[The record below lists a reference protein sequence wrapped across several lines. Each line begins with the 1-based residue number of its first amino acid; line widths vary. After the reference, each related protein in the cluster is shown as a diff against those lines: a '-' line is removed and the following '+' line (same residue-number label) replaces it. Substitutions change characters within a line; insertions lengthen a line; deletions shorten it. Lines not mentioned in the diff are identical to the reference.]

1 MAETSECRE
10 SPLEVRGTMS
20 PLHGKTVLVIGAGS
34 LGGPASL
41 TLASAGVGRIVLVD
55 PGTVEPSDLAGHPL
69 FVEEDLGEPRARGA
83 AAARRL
89 ARLFPRVDV
98 EVPAGGFHEGSA
110 PGFVRA
116 ADLVVDASSHF
127 PTMFL
132 ANDTAAAEGKTLAH
146 GGLLNFTAQFHTFV
160 PGVTGCLRCL
170 FEGPPPPA
178 PEAGVLGPVAGL
190 AGSLLG
196 AEAVRLLEGRPGA
209 YAGRLLVHEVRSG
222 RSRSVPVKRR
232 PGCAACGA
240 ISGDRAP
247 LDGGL
252 S

>member
-1 MAETSECRE
+1 
-10 SPLEVRGTMS
+10 MS
-20 PLHGKTVLVIGAGS
+20 ALHGKTVLVIGAGS

-69 FVEEDLGEPRARGA
+69 FVEADLGEPRGA

-89 ARLFPRVDV
+89 SRLFPGVDV
-98 EVPAGGFHEGSA
+98 EVPAGGFDEGSA

-116 ADLVVDASSHF
+116 SDLVVDASSHL

-132 ANDTAAAEGKTLAH
+132 ANDSAAATGTALAH
-146 GGLLNFTAQFHTFV
+146 GGLLNFTVHLLTV
-160 PGVTGCLRCL
+160 EPGVTGCLRCL

-209 YAGRLLVHEVRSG
+209 YAGRLLVHEVRSS

-240 ISGDRAP
+240 ISGDRAA

-252 S
+252 P

>member
-1 MAETSECRE
+1 
-10 SPLEVRGTMS
+10 MS
-20 PLHGKTVLVIGAGS
+20 TLHGKTALVIGAGS
-34 LGGPASL
+34 LGGPAAL

-55 PGTVEPSDLAGHPL
+55 AGTVEASNLAGQPI
-69 FVEEDLGEPRARGA
+69 FVEADLGEPRGA

-89 ARLFPRVDV
+89 SLLLPGVEV
-98 EVPAGGFHEGSA
+98 EVPTAGFDEGSA
-110 PGFVRA
+110 TALVRA

-132 ANDTAAAEGKTLAH
+132 ANDAAAAAGKALAH
-146 GGLLNFTAQFHTFV
+146 GGLLNFTAQLLTVV

-170 FEGPPPPA
+170 FEAPPPPA
-178 PEAGVLGPVAGL
+178 PETGVLGPLAGF

-196 AEAVRLLEGRPGA
+196 AEAVRLLDGRPGA
-209 YAGRLLVHEVRSG
+209 YAGRLLVHEARSG

-240 ISGDRAP
+240 ISGDLAP
-247 LDGGL
+247 LAGGL